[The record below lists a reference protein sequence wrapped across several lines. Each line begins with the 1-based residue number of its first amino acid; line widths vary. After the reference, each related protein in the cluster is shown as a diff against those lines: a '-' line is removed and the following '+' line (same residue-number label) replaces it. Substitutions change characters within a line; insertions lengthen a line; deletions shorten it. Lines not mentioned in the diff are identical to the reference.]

1 VSRLLTPAEL
11 AEILGVNVSIV
22 QKHIGSLLGVIKHG
36 DSYYFSVEWVR
47 KLIEYLRFQNQHF
60 VADVIEARLE
70 EWLAANP

>member
-1 VSRLLTPAEL
+1 MSRLLTPAEL

-36 DSYYFSVEWVR
+36 GNYYFSVEWVR